1 MMSLRN
7 RTLVLTVVVVLA
19 GSLWAGESKPGK
31 SAPKRTPQAS
41 ARQSHLA
48 AQKARKKK
56 FVLDVIDVAVA
67 LPQPDPQDRLRVL
80 NSAANVAAPL
90 APKLARSFA
99 REGARLEAELIAS
112 GQTPAVSLLA
122 SGHADCA
129 TAKSFIESLAPA
141 AVQRA
146 EHSILGALTLC
157 SKYTLEPIRAKL
169 ETALNSGVLA
179 ARSLLAVMEGS
190 GVRSPWSQ
198 AHFAKMFSALP
209 SPETKEAAGESPNL
223 AAMFNRMAPEV
234 QKDAARDAG
243 LKLLEWLGRVKA
255 GSSRNIA
262 LNLTT
267 DTLREV
273 LGEKAYIEALRGNP
287 VAQSVAQG
295 ASQPGEIEHPE
306 EESVSVLEAIGRVG
320 SDHTESLVKL
330 PPSLRAREAAA
341 NGFAT
346 GTEGDRSL
354 AERYFDIAFSAV
366 DEVWAGRSPEKD
378 AAAVVEEV
386 SEAAA
391 HVDSVSAL
399 QRAQKLQ
406 DPSARAISMLA
417 VARVVVG
424 S

>member
-1 MMSLRN
+1 MKVLRN
-7 RTLVLTVVVVLA
+7 RILVSAVILAVA
-19 GSLWAGESKPGK
+19 GSLWAGESKPRA
-31 SAPKRTPQAS
+31 SASKKTPQVS
-41 ARQSHLA
+41 ARQSNLA

-56 FVLDVIDVAVA
+56 FVLDVIEVAVA

-122 SGHADCA
+122 SGHADCT
-129 TAKSFIESLAPA
+129 TAKSFIETLSPA
-141 AVQRA
+141 AVVRA

-157 SKYTLEPIRAKL
+157 SKYTLEPTRVKL

-179 ARSLLAVMEGS
+179 ARSMLAVMEGS

-198 AHFAKMFSALP
+198 VQFAKMFSALP
-209 SPETKEAAGESPNL
+209 LPETKESASESPNL

-295 ASQPGEIEHPE
+295 AGQPGEIEHAE
-306 EESVSVLEAIGRVG
+306 EESVSVLEAMGRVG

-330 PPSLRAREAAA
+330 PPSRRAREAAA

-366 DEVWAGRSPEKD
+366 DEVWATRSPEKD

-391 HVDSVSAL
+391 HVDSVAAL